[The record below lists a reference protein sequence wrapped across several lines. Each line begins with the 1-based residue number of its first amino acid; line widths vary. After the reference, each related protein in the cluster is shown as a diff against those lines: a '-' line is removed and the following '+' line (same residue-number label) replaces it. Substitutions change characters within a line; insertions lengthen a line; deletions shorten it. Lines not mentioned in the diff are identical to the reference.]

1 MIEVKNLV
9 KKYGNHIAVDH
20 LNFTVEKGQI
30 LGFLGPNGSGKT
42 TTIRQLLGFIA
53 SDLGNVT
60 ISGLDAFKEASKTNA
75 QIGYL
80 PGEIAFM
87 DDMTGIE
94 FIKFM
99 AKMKKI
105 DNLDKAHELIEFFS
119 FYESGEHRSGLG
131 GLLFESPR
139 VVVLMIGVSGDDE
152 GVSLFYR
159 RFGVGFD

>member
-1 MIEVKNLV
+1 MSVIEVSHITKD
-9 KKYGNHIAVDH
+9 YGGNKGVFDIS
-20 LNFTVEKGQI
+20 FTVEQGEV

-53 SDLGNVT
+53 SDSGT
-60 ISGLDAFKEASKTNA
+60 ITILGLDAFKEASKTNA

-94 FIKFM
+94 FIEFM

-105 DNLDKAHELIEFFS
+105 DNLDKAHELIEFLELDAS
-119 FYESGEHRSGLG
+119 NQIKRMSKG
-131 GLLFESPR
+131 
-139 VVVLMIGVSGDDE
+139 MKQK
-152 GVSLFYR
+152 
-159 RFGVGFD
+159 VG